1 MAAEAQALKVDS
13 TEVWCAEA
21 EVVLAW
27 KTVIELCVFRVLCKF
42 ESSKKFRS
50 PYIFKSQFIPVVNHV
65 TDLKESHKGYRGN
78 ASNEE
83 EKH

>member
-1 MAAEAQALKVDS
+1 M
-13 TEVWCAEA
+13 
-21 EVVLAW
+21 
-27 KTVIELCVFRVLCKF
+27 IELCVFIVLYLKAQLEEIF
-42 ESSKKFRS
+42 VLAL
-50 PYIFKSQFIPVVNHV
+50 YIYKSRFIPVVNHV